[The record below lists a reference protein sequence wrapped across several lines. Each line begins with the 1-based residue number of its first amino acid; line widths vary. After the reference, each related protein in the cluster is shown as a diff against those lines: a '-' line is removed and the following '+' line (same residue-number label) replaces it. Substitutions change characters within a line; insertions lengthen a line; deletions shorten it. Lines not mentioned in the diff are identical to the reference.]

1 MRFRLFALIGL
12 LFAFA
17 CTTSPVPE
25 QAATTATPG
34 GAVVAPAV
42 TATPAAPTSVPP
54 TATATPVT
62 AAYTVQPG
70 DTLSGIAAR
79 FGTSVAAL
87 QAANGLTDPNLI
99 RVGQTLRIP
108 GVGEVLPTPLPT
120 ATPSGPTATPA
131 PTQPPAPTA
140 TPRPAATPTPPPVV
154 STGFA
159 YGMQIEPSTDINRAL
174 AMVTDAGFGW
184 AKAQI
189 RWENLEG
196 SKGAINWG
204 YMDNIVNA
212 ARARGVKV
220 LFSVVTAPRWARPG
234 DTDFSVPGPPA
245 NPQDYADFVRAIAA
259 HYPTGVDAIEVWNE
273 QNLWYE
279 WGGAGKM
286 NAGDYVA
293 LLKAAHAAIK
303 AANPNIIVVS
313 GAPTPAGNV
322 GNLAIDDVSYLGQMY
337 AAGAKGY
344 FDAVGVHPS
353 GFNNP
358 PDDDPGTNSTAFTNY
373 KGHWSFYFRNFERYR
388 EVMVNNGDGDKK
400 LWFTEFGWAAAQGAA
415 PPASEYGYATQN
427 TEAMQADYL
436 RRAFEIA
443 TSRGYVE
450 AMFVW
455 NLNFAP
461 SAEADDRYGKRAFSI
476 IQTTWSPRPSYCSLA
491 ALLGRRPAGC

>member
-1 MRFRLFALIGL
+1 MLGERRLFLAAGL
-12 LFAFA
+12 VLLTTA
-17 CTTSPVPE
+17 CLTNGSSPSRPVP
-25 QAATTATPG
+25 
-34 GAVVAPAV
+34 
-42 TATPAAPTSVPP
+42 
-54 TATATPVT
+54 
-62 AAYTVQPG
+62 
-70 DTLSGIAAR
+70 DTMG
-79 FGTSVAAL
+79 
-87 QAANGLTDPNLI
+87 
-99 RVGQTLRIP
+99 
-108 GVGEVLPTPLPT
+108 
-120 ATPSGPTATPA
+120 
-131 PTQPPAPTA
+131 
-140 TPRPAATPTPPPVV
+140 
-154 STGFA
+154 
-159 YGMQIEPSTDINRAL
+159 YGMQVEPGNNLERAL
-174 AMVTDAGFGW
+174 TVLAAAGFQW
-184 AKAQI
+184 AKVQV
-189 RWENLEG
+189 RWENIEREPG
-196 SKGAINWG
+196 NVNWLLT
-204 YMDNIVNA
+204 DTVADA
-212 ARARGVKV
+212 AYAHGVKL
-220 LFSVVTAPRWARPG
+220 LFSVVTAPRWARPV
-234 DTDFSVPGPPA
+234 DSDFSVPGPPA
-245 NPQDYADFVRAIAA
+245 DPHEFAA
-259 HYPTGVDAIEVWNE
+259 FLGSMAARYKGKVHAYEIWNE